1 MTVTIKSTV
10 VHFAHEGF
18 LSSLSHR
25 SMASVWL
32 PSALDGDEDE
42 DSDPESVGLD
52 ERTVETA
59 QRMKLRLQLRAWEA
73 HFRKHEGH
81 AATYEDKK
89 LDRKYQ
95 SLRSQLR
102 QAELAWKA
110 AQKERAALD
119 ELDDMMSSRS
129 GFSSSSKRTMER
141 GRPSKEPMSGRLRV
155 LSSRREPSSSRR
167 RSDTMKKGGASGH
180 GGGGRTDEG
189 LRPKDMAWSG
199 GADRRAVYCSVAARA
214 GEMERKYAD
223 DMAKDGFS
231 SEKKSRPRA
240 RIVPSSSADGD
251 DDGGS
256 GRLDPKQRLQAQ
268 QQRQQ
273 QRQQRLMA
281 LAQAGAPTAGDLD
294 QGSRQAVLSGGAAAQ
309 DGSVVSVGAPSGSAP
324 PKVKKRARFADD
336 DEAAWR
342 YKDGTR
348 VAEPVTQHS
357 QVLQALQQTRRE
369 AEVAEVRGMPARIE
383 KALAQVYVS
392 LHERQPPDEEASAA
406 LLRGMFTDGAKTG
419 DVKFPPVLYAAL
431 FAYFKEIFGMPPGSA
446 KELNGLAK
454 RILRDHEERV
464 RKIRAASSLAR
475 FATKGEITARAFTS
489 REVGETSRNLDDFA
503 ATSKGGTAS
512 GSLGKSVESGA
523 HAPGCKPKSEG
534 LAYFEIESAL
544 VRASAAA
551 SSGFGARDRR
561 KADRLVKKVTDQEK
575 DATRRELEIVHYFID
590 YTYVIFAMAL
600 GSTMLLG
607 LSAGSHWASGDPE
620 AQLSPPA
627 NFRLDDT
634 LTQWGHAA
642 MLAED
647 FALAQP
653 RVYGNDG
660 GSREAQGEVWHS
672 LDLMYT
678 ASLHRQ
684 TFDLLQPDA
693 VARMRQIEH
702 EIVALPGYNDYCYRP
717 KGSNACERPLSFTAL
732 AYNQVSLDDTDLAA
746 FSLPRGAELVH
757 AVSTCAPEFT
767 DCLRPHLLPTWCKRS
782 ACSSGLGIESEAEI
796 AACIDVRDVTSLDA
810 TANEWLASAA
820 GRACA
825 EMGMC
830 KQHVE
835 RVCVHPPAPPALPP
849 RLPSPPSPPPSPYPP
864 PYRPPP
870 PLPSAPASGHRPP
883 PPFSPPPPS
892 SPPPP
897 LPFPPPPSAPPATP
911 PIPPPRPPPN
921 PPPSPPPV
929 PPGSPAIPPQPVS
942 PPSPRP
948 PPRPPLPPSRPPFPP
963 QPPAYPPWEM
973 QGCIARELFAL
984 ARAHVSSHTG
994 LNDLAQPPRC
1004 GWSPNKAFIGHTTVS
1019 AVGTFLDGMR
1029 SPDRSTPQP
1038 LNATAHLAATLL
1050 PTRTYSPVVNHFFD
1064 RVFSRAARGEEP
1076 DPSVR
1081 GRWSAWSRG
1090 QCAAGNGYRIYTA
1103 DLLGLSKPSA
1113 AACYHYSNRPFLLA
1127 RVRAV
1132 ANCEVST
1139 GLGLVNGVR
1148 GQVWVADPLC
1158 GACRGRPE
1166 CTVAGEATEA
1176 TSVRGEMAYDLD
1188 AQGLLREALAAA
1200 GEAQPGQSGLNAHL
1214 RAVLRF
1220 GWPLRG
1226 QERCIRKSCIEE
1238 QEKALQTWSFD
1249 VLQPKLKQLAGG
1261 DGVDLGFD
1269 FDPLVRATEEREIR
1283 ASLTTL
1289 VLLPWLLG
1297 FFYYLAYTGSAFMA
1311 LVGTLQTIVAWPC
1324 ALFLYRYVLDF
1335 KHVEEFTLLASP
1347 VTAAFS
1353 FDAMTLLIDAWQLS
1367 SSQSAAILS
1376 SLPARLNWVFNEAG
1390 FACTHSIIVAM
1401 CAFVACSYSSWLQIS
1416 HFGVF
1421 CAVQLLVQ
1429 LFMALIFLP
1438 VGLVIF
1444 HDQLEMKPN
1453 LAFFCCQ
1460 GKPAEGEK
1468 AVTAYAAFASLWTP
1482 QPLTSTEH
1490 LSDTRALEASIGKE
1504 PEPPKNVH
1512 GSWLWPFPRLLTRIF
1527 VPVLYKPAA
1536 RCFLL
1541 VFFVSL
1547 FGFVL
1552 FLVGGAKSDSQQRG
1566 RLIDTHPLVAN
1577 QQMMDQFFDVSSLDK
1592 TVRVTFLWGSDG
1604 VDQAGVNLMRDSSY
1618 VGKIRWRD
1626 GFRFDAASQAHLA
1639 AACDVL
1645 REQSWLQLSVGA
1657 TARGRLL
1664 EKASAADE
1672 RVVHCFVDDFRRW
1685 LANSNASRPFG
1696 RSFPIPDALNP
1707 TRALHT
1713 FINSPVGFK
1722 WRPYVAATPERIFSV
1737 AISADMM
1744 LRESAKRL
1752 EAEANAAVVLNW
1764 THHLNALAPT
1774 SAGHALP
1781 STESLW
1787 AWMRAQAALPSEALF
1802 GCLRTAAMSSLAL
1815 LVVTS
1820 NLQLTVITGF
1830 VVFAATLTL
1839 LALLV
1844 VSGAALGSTE
1854 AVLACIAPALL
1865 TPPAA
1870 FVLRAYANSP
1880 EGSRVDRSANAY
1892 AHGSSI
1898 VSSSWFAIAVVMAP
1912 VLSAQLSQEFKVSAA
1927 LIFVSLCVFLWVG
1940 VSLPLIL
1947 GRAGPVQS
1955 QPGWPLSGSLPW
1967 ILLRTLPPA
1976 ERKAIEGHKA
1986 CTVQWYLARKR
1997 IRKQLEVSRIAA
2009 EEGAARAEQRR
2020 HAKEARQTAKAA
2032 RLALSMRQQ
2041 QRAAHDEALRK
2052 QGKPPSGSSRN
2063 MSSPDSFKPPGSNLT
2078 SSPASKRSYRERPL
2092 A

>member
-1 MTVTIKSTV
+1 
-10 VHFAHEGF
+10 
-18 LSSLSHR
+18 
-25 SMASVWL
+25 
-32 PSALDGDEDE
+32 
-42 DSDPESVGLD
+42 
-52 ERTVETA
+52 
-59 QRMKLRLQLRAWEA
+59 
-73 HFRKHEGH
+73 
-81 AATYEDKK
+81 
-89 LDRKYQ
+89 
-95 SLRSQLR
+95 
-102 QAELAWKA
+102 
-110 AQKERAALD
+110 
-119 ELDDMMSSRS
+119 
-129 GFSSSSKRTMER
+129 
-141 GRPSKEPMSGRLRV
+141 
-155 LSSRREPSSSRR
+155 
-167 RSDTMKKGGASGH
+167 
-180 GGGGRTDEG
+180 
-189 LRPKDMAWSG
+189 
-199 GADRRAVYCSVAARA
+199 
-214 GEMERKYAD
+214 
-223 DMAKDGFS
+223 
-231 SEKKSRPRA
+231 
-240 RIVPSSSADGD
+240 
-251 DDGGS
+251 
-256 GRLDPKQRLQAQ
+256 
-268 QQRQQ
+268 
-273 QRQQRLMA
+273 MA

-294 QGSRQAVLSGGAAAQ
+294 QGSRQAVLSGGAAAAQ

-446 KELNGLAK
+446 EELNGLAK

-642 MLAED
+642 VLAED

-693 VARMRQIEH
+693 VARMRQIEQ

-825 EMGMC
+825 EMGTC

-835 RVCVHPPAPPALPP
+835 R
-849 RLPSPPSPPPSPYPP
+849 
-864 PYRPPP
+864 
-870 PLPSAPASGHRPP
+870 
-883 PPFSPPPPS
+883 
-892 SPPPP
+892 
-897 LPFPPPPSAPPATP
+897 
-911 PIPPPRPPPN
+911 
-921 PPPSPPPV
+921 
-929 PPGSPAIPPQPVS
+929 
-942 PPSPRP
+942 
-948 PPRPPLPPSRPPFPP
+948 
-963 QPPAYPPWEM
+963 
-973 QGCIARELFAL
+973 GCIARELFAL

-1132 ANCEVST
+1132 ANCE
-1139 GLGLVNGVR
+1139 
-1148 GQVWVADPLC
+1148 
-1158 GACRGRPE
+1158 
-1166 CTVAGEATEA
+1166 
-1176 TSVRGEMAYDLD
+1176 
-1188 AQGLLREALAAA
+1188 
-1200 GEAQPGQSGLNAHL
+1200 
-1214 RAVLRF
+1214 
-1220 GWPLRG
+1220 
-1226 QERCIRKSCIEE
+1226 
-1238 QEKALQTWSFD
+1238 
-1249 VLQPKLKQLAGG
+1249 
-1261 DGVDLGFD
+1261 
-1269 FDPLVRATEEREIR
+1269 
-1283 ASLTTL
+1283 
-1289 VLLPWLLG
+1289 
-1297 FFYYLAYTGSAFMA
+1297 
-1311 LVGTLQTIVAWPC
+1311 TIVAWPC

-1536 RCFLL
+1536 RCFFL

-1664 EKASAADE
+1664 EKASVADE
-1672 RVVHCFVDDFRRW
+1672 RVVHCFVDDFRLW

-1713 FINSPVGFK
+1713 IINSPVGFK

-1927 LIFVSLCVFLWVG
+1927 LIFVSLCVFL
-1940 VSLPLIL
+1940 PQPH
-1947 GRAGPVQS
+1947 RAPRLQTKDRIS
-1955 QPGWPLSGSLPW
+1955 Q
-1967 ILLRTLPPA
+1967 
-1976 ERKAIEGHKA
+1976 
-1986 CTVQWYLARKR
+1986 
-1997 IRKQLEVSRIAA
+1997 
-2009 EEGAARAEQRR
+2009 
-2020 HAKEARQTAKAA
+2020 
-2032 RLALSMRQQ
+2032 
-2041 QRAAHDEALRK
+2041 
-2052 QGKPPSGSSRN
+2052 
-2063 MSSPDSFKPPGSNLT
+2063 
-2078 SSPASKRSYRERPL
+2078 
-2092 A
+2092 